1 MRLKHLE
8 SNLSSVQVFDKPKVF
23 LEQYPTTPY
32 LAASMIHL
40 AHQND
45 DIEDLYIGDFGVGTG
60 MLSIASCLMGSYQVQ
75 GIDVDIDAL
84 NIAQLNTSAY
94 NLNDRI
100 DFLQSDIQDVSFAN
114 KDNNNNN
121 NNNNTSSYQFDT
133 IVMNPPFGTKN
144 TGIDTCF
151 VIKAMECSNVVYSL
165 HKTSTRSHFEKLA
178 LENSWDFQ
186 VAAEMKFDIPKTFKF
201 HKEKSKDIMVDL
213 YRISHT
219 I

>member
-8 SNLSSVQVFDKPKVF
+8 SALSSVQVFEKPKVS

-40 AHQND
+40 AYQNE
-45 DIEDLYIGDFGVGTG
+45 DIEGLCIGDFGVGTG

-75 GIDVDIDAL
+75 GVDVDTDAL
-84 NIAQLNTSAY
+84 HIAQININAY
-94 NLNDRI
+94 NFNDHI
-100 DFLQSDIQDVSFAN
+100 DLLQSDIQDVSFM
-114 KDNNNNN
+114 KMDINNISS
-121 NNNNTSSYQFDT
+121 SSYQFDT

-165 HKTSTRSHFEKLA
+165 HKTSTRSHFVKLA
-178 LENSWDFQ
+178 AENSWDFQ
-186 VAAEMKFDIPKTFKF
+186 VAAEMKFNIPKTFKF

-213 YRISHT
+213 YRLSHIT
-219 I
+219 

>member
-8 SNLSSVQVFDKPKVF
+8 SALSSVQVFEKPKVS

-40 AHQND
+40 AYQNE
-45 DIEDLYIGDFGVGTG
+45 DIEGLCIGDFGVGTG

-75 GIDVDIDAL
+75 GVDVDTDAL
-84 NIAQLNTSAY
+84 HIAQININAY
-94 NLNDRI
+94 NFNDHI
-100 DFLQSDIQDVSFAN
+100 DLLQSDIQDVSFM
-114 KDNNNNN
+114 KMDINNISS
-121 NNNNTSSYQFDT
+121 SSYQFDT

-165 HKTSTRSHFEKLA
+165 HKTSTRSHFVKLA
-178 LENSWDFQ
+178 AENSWDFQ
-186 VAAEMKFDIPKTFKF
+186 LAAEMKFNIPKTFKF

-213 YRISHT
+213 YRLSHIT
-219 I
+219 

>member
-8 SNLSSVQVFDKPKVF
+8 SALSSVQVFEKPKVS

-40 AHQND
+40 AYQNE
-45 DIEDLYIGDFGVGTG
+45 DIEGLCIGDFGVGTG

-75 GIDVDIDAL
+75 GVDVDTDAL
-84 NIAQLNTSAY
+84 HIAQININAY
-94 NLNDRI
+94 NFNDHI
-100 DFLQSDIQDVSFAN
+100 DLLQSDIQDVSFM
-114 KDNNNNN
+114 KMDINNISS
-121 NNNNTSSYQFDT
+121 SSYQFDT

-165 HKTSTRSHFEKLA
+165 HKTSTRSHFVKLA
-178 LENSWDFQ
+178 AENSWDFQ
-186 VAAEMKFDIPKTFKF
+186 VAAEMRFNIPKTFKF

-213 YRISHT
+213 YRLSHIT
-219 I
+219 

>member
-1 MRLKHLE
+1 MKHLE
-8 SNLSSVQVFDKPKVF
+8 SALSSVQVFEKPKVS

-40 AHQND
+40 AYQNE
-45 DIEDLYIGDFGVGTG
+45 DIEGLCIGDFGVGTG

-75 GIDVDIDAL
+75 GVDVDTDAL
-84 NIAQLNTSAY
+84 HIAQININAY
-94 NLNDRI
+94 NFNDHI
-100 DFLQSDIQDVSFAN
+100 DLLQSDIQDVSFM
-114 KDNNNNN
+114 KMDINNISS
-121 NNNNTSSYQFDT
+121 SSYQFDT

-165 HKTSTRSHFEKLA
+165 HKTSTRSHFVKLA
-178 LENSWDFQ
+178 TENSWDFQ
-186 VAAEMKFDIPKTFKF
+186 VAAEMKFNIPKTFKF

-213 YRISHT
+213 YRLSHIT
-219 I
+219 

>member
-8 SNLSSVQVFDKPKVF
+8 SALSSVQVFEKPKVS

-40 AHQND
+40 AYQNE
-45 DIEDLYIGDFGVGTG
+45 DIEGLCIGDFGVGTG

-75 GIDVDIDAL
+75 GVDVDTDAL
-84 NIAQLNTSAY
+84 HIAQININAY
-94 NLNDRI
+94 NFNDHI
-100 DFLQSDIQDVSFAN
+100 DLLQSDIQDVSFM
-114 KDNNNNN
+114 KMDINNISS
-121 NNNNTSSYQFDT
+121 SSYQFDT

-144 TGIDTCF
+144 TGIDKCF

-165 HKTSTRSHFEKLA
+165 HKTSTRSHFVKLA
-178 LENSWDFQ
+178 AENSWDFQ
-186 VAAEMKFDIPKTFKF
+186 VAAEMRFNIPKTFKF

-213 YRISHT
+213 YRLSHIT
-219 I
+219 

>member
-8 SNLSSVQVFDKPKVF
+8 SALSSVQVFEKPKVS

-40 AHQND
+40 AYQNE
-45 DIEDLYIGDFGVGTG
+45 DIEGLCIGDFGVGTG

-75 GIDVDIDAL
+75 GVDVDTDAL
-84 NIAQLNTSAY
+84 HIAQININAY
-94 NLNDRI
+94 NFNDHI
-100 DFLQSDIQDVSFAN
+100 DLLQSDIQDVSFM
-114 KDNNNNN
+114 KMDINNISS
-121 NNNNTSSYQFDT
+121 SSYQFDT

-165 HKTSTRSHFEKLA
+165 RKTSTRSHFVKLA
-178 LENSWDFQ
+178 AENSWDFQ
-186 VAAEMKFDIPKTFKF
+186 VAAEMKFNIPKTFKF

-213 YRISHT
+213 YRLSHIT
-219 I
+219 